1 MIAQCENWK
10 KFPTTNFSSNWYNIY
25 FFQSDTTLEIEKMDK
40 ANATW
45 SDELA
50 PSEAG
55 ENTPQSQ
62 VCQLVMD
69 HDQIL
74 RELSVNVIS
83 LFTICVKR
91 DIHEWQF
98 SPFFVNLSEKQVRL

>member
-1 MIAQCENWK
+1 
-10 KFPTTNFSSNWYNIY
+10 
-25 FFQSDTTLEIEKMDK
+25 MDK

-62 VCQLVMD
+62 VCQ
-69 HDQIL
+69 
-74 RELSVNVIS
+74 S
-83 LFTICVKR
+83 
-91 DIHEWQF
+91 
-98 SPFFVNLSEKQVRL
+98 

>member
-1 MIAQCENWK
+1 VWKLK
-10 KFPTTNFSSNWYNIY
+10 KFPTTPFFVKLTQHL

-62 VCQLVMD
+62 VCQLVMMD
-69 HDQIL
+69 HDQNLHERDFNLHRL
-74 RELSVNVIS
+74 RE
-83 LFTICVKR
+83 T
-91 DIHEWQF
+91 
-98 SPFFVNLSEKQVRL
+98 

>member
-1 MIAQCENWK
+1 
-10 KFPTTNFSSNWYNIY
+10 
-25 FFQSDTTLEIEKMDK
+25 MDK

-69 HDQIL
+69 HDQNLHERDFNLHRL
-74 RELSVNVIS
+74 RE
-83 LFTICVKR
+83 T
-91 DIHEWQF
+91 
-98 SPFFVNLSEKQVRL
+98 

>member
-10 KFPTTNFSSNWYNIY
+10 KILTTNFSSNWYNIY

-50 PSEAG
+50 PAEAG

-69 HDQIL
+69 HDQ
-74 RELSVNVIS
+74 RELSMNVIS
-83 LFTICVKR
+83 LFTIFVKHGIR
-91 DIHEWQF
+91 EWQF
-98 SPFFVNLSEKQVRL
+98 PPFFVNLSEKHVQF

>member
-1 MIAQCENWK
+1 MWK
-10 KFPTTNFSSNWYNIY
+10 LKKLSYHSFFVQLTHL

-50 PSEAG
+50 PAEAG

-69 HDQIL
+69 HDQNL

-91 DIHEWQF
+91 GIRE
-98 SPFFVNLSEKQVRL
+98 